1 MKMHY
6 PLIHLQ
12 RTPRIQLHHTLN
24 LVKVCPYLH
33 LQPTSNPAKMWNEL
47 KKILNLRGKSFVSGH
62 VMVKMVIPME
72 ILKGSLLEVSVLEED
87 LQMARMSSSSGSCHI
102 ARMGTMGTIGLSS
115 NAQTEVLVHKD

>member
-1 MKMHY
+1 
-6 PLIHLQ
+6 
-12 RTPRIQLHHTLN
+12 
-24 LVKVCPYLH
+24 
-33 LQPTSNPAKMWNEL
+33 MWNEL